1 MNIFN
6 NNLLFHGD
14 LRLFLN
20 KNKAFTL
27 AEVLIVLA
35 IVGIIAAITIPSLI
49 NIYNRKMLEVRF
61 KKTDAV
67 LTQAMRMASN
77 ELGIE
82 SFAVYNK
89 VTKDELETTKANLYN
104 IWEKQFRGATKIY
117 VKNDLNNPKS
127 FLRRFTYR
135 FLTGNTFTNW
145 YYTLNSTYNNDNDF
159 YVLLLP
165 DGSMV
170 SAPWL
175 GSTMEPDTA
184 SNIIFVFDTNG
195 PWAGPNRL
203 GYDVFYYFGFEYAN
217 PCQPL
222 STNSYS
228 DRGCYKY
235 AHINQNPYD
244 KSITWWSSLYKD
256 KSWWENLKNNSS
268 K

>member
-1 MNIFN
+1 M
-6 NNLLFHGD
+6 
-14 LRLFLN
+14 FLN

-67 LTQAMRMASN
+67 LTQAMRMASD

-127 FLRRFTYR
+127 FLRRSTYR
-135 FLTGNTFTNW
+135 FLTGSTFTNW

-203 GYDVFYYFGFEYAN
+203 GYDVFYYFGYKDYFAN
-217 PCQPL
+217 GCKPL

-228 DRGCYKY
+228 DRGCYKQ